1 MATIQVSQATAQRVL
16 RMIEAFETP
25 ARAAHEMAIGRAA
38 LEPYTDRASERA
50 EYMLRRLAR
59 ASEETRAR
67 WLGQLRTIA
76 AGG

>member
-16 RMIEAFETP
+16 RMIEEFETP
-25 ARAAHEMAIGRAA
+25 ARAAHELRVGQTAIQ
-38 LEPYTDRASERA
+38 PYTDVASERT

-59 ASEETRAR
+59 ASEETRIR